1 VRPLIVVENTKRW
14 PFELESVEVVP
25 ARVYLTDPRFAEMR
39 GTTVYNFCRRLGYQS
54 LGYYVSLLAAA
65 RGHRPMPSVA
75 TTQVVGTAETGGHLP
90 LLRAASEE
98 VYDEIQR
105 VLAPLKGNEFTL
117 SVYFGRNMAKRYD
130 RLCRA
135 LFNQFPA
142 PILIARFEREDDE
155 WRMVSLR
162 LGDASEVPEAHRDF
176 VMQSAETYFSR
187 RHSAPRQKTFRY
199 DLAILWSPDEAEAP
213 SDERAVRRFIR
224 AAERQGIHADVID
237 AEDYGRIAEYDA
249 LFIRQTTY
257 VDHHTYRFAT
267 RAAAEGLVVI
277 DDPEA
282 IVRATNKVYQA
293 EVFARHGIPSPRT
306 LVVHE
311 GNTHELLEQVGL
323 PCVLKKPD
331 GAFSLGVVKVETA
344 EEAVERLEVLLEES
358 ELVVAQEF
366 VPSDFDWRVGV
377 LDRKALFL
385 CRYHMARGHWQIVSR
400 KGRTDRYGRVEAA
413 PAEDA
418 PPGLIETAVRAAS
431 LFGDGFFGVDVKV
444 VDGRQMVMEVN
455 DNPNLDA
462 DYEDAILK
470 DSVYDALAAWFRTRL
485 DRRGEGSTS

>member
-1 VRPLIVVENTKRW
+1 MKPLIVVENTKRW

-25 ARVYLTDPRFAEMR
+25 ARAYLTEPRYAEMR

-75 TTQVVGTAETGGHLP
+75 TTQVVGTAEATGHLP

-98 VYDEIQR
+98 LEDEMQR

-117 SVYFGRNMAKRYD
+117 SIYFGRNMAKRYD
-130 RLCRA
+130 RLARA

-142 PILIARFEREDDE
+142 PIMIARFEREDGE
-155 WRMVSLR
+155 WRMVSLK
-162 LGDASEVPEAHRDF
+162 LGAASEVPEPHRDF
-176 VMQSAETYFSR
+176 VIESAETYFAR
-187 RHSAPRQKTFRY
+187 RHSTPRQKVYKY
-199 DLAILWSPDEAEAP
+199 DLAILWSEDDADAP
-213 SDERAVRRFIR
+213 SDERAIRRFIR
-224 AAERQGIHADVID
+224 AAAKHGIQAEVID
-237 AEDYGRIAEYDA
+237 AEDYGRLGEYDA
-249 LFIRQTTY
+249 LFIRQTTF

-293 EVFARHGIPSPRT
+293 EVFARHAIPSPRT

-311 GNTHELLEQVGL
+311 SNIDELVERVGL

-331 GAFSLGVVKVETA
+331 GAFSLGVVKVDTA
-344 EEAVERLEVLLEES
+344 EEAKERLEKLLEES

-400 KGRTDRYGRVEAA
+400 KGRTDRYGKVEAA
-413 PAEDA
+413 AAEEA
-418 PPGLIETAVRAAS
+418 PPGLIQTAVRAAS
-431 LFGDGFFGVDVKV
+431 LFGDGFFGVDMKV
-444 VDGRQMVMEVN
+444 VGGRLMVMEVN

-470 DSVYDALAAWFRTRL
+470 DAVYDALAAWFRTRL
-485 DRRGEGSTS
+485 DRRGEGTGL

>member
-1 VRPLIVVENTKRW
+1 LRPLIVVENAKRW
-14 PFELESVEVVP
+14 PFEIESVEVVR
-25 ARVYLTDPRFAEMR
+25 ARDYLTDPRFAEMR

-75 TTQVVGTAETGGHLP
+75 TTQVVGTAATSGHLP
-90 LLRAASEE
+90 LLRAASEDLE
-98 VYDEIQR
+98 HEIQR
-105 VLAPLKGNEFTL
+105 LLAPLRGNRFTL
-117 SVYFGRNMAKRYD
+117 SIYFGRNMAKRYD
-130 RLCRA
+130 RLARA

-142 PILIARFEREDDE
+142 PILIASFERANGE
-155 WRMVSLR
+155 WRMVTLH
-162 LGDASEVPEAHRDF
+162 LGDAAEVPESHREF
-176 VMQSAETYFSR
+176 VIESAQTYFAR
-187 RHSAPRQKTFRY
+187 RHSAPRQKVYRY
-199 DLAILWSPDEAEAP
+199 DLAILWSPEDENAP
-213 SDERAVRRFIR
+213 SDERAIRRFIR
-224 AAERQGIHADVID
+224 AAERHGIQAETID
-237 AEDYGRIAEYDA
+237 KEDYGSIGEYDA
-249 LFIRQTTY
+249 LFIRETTF

-293 EVFARHGIPSPRT
+293 EIFARHAIPSPRT

-311 GNTHELLEQVGL
+311 KNIGELVERVGL

-344 EEAVERLEVLLEES
+344 EEAKERIQALLQES

-413 PAEDA
+413 AAEEA
-418 PPGLIETAVRAAS
+418 PPGLIQTAVRAAA

-444 VDGRQMVMEVN
+444 VDGRLMVMEVN
-455 DNPNLDA
+455 DNPNLEA

-470 DSVYDALAAWFRTRL
+470 DAVYDALAAWFRTRL
-485 DRRGEGSTS
+485 DRRGEGSAL